1 MFSAKYVDIN
11 RRTSHSISV
20 YYELENA
27 IYQKSYSLY
36 FLNFPNFELNCLKDT
51 DIMHLII

>member
-1 MFSAKYVDIN
+1 M
-11 RRTSHSISV
+11 SISIDV
-20 YYELENA
+20 LRILFRYTIELENA

-36 FLNFPNFELNCLKDT
+36 CLNFPNFELNCLKDT